1 MKQRLVPQPRQK
13 KRLVALRSHHCQ
25 QETACCQD
33 IKTQRICRE
42 NKNMYDKQYICC
54 WFRLVLFLFK
64 KKNYIL
70 LKIIL
75 CVWLFFTLLKQL
87 SKTWCQG
94 MLGEVGKWGGSTF
107 SGFGVLFIH
116 SDWFL
121 RYSGSR
127 NQQRNLK
134 RSWGTPIFFFTNCS
148 SPTIKLFIWKQN
160 WHNMQSLSMACLH
173 TPTTKRPNA

>member
-25 QETACCQD
+25 QGTACCQD

-94 MLGEVGKWGGSTF
+94 MLGEVGKRAGSTV

-121 RYSGSR
+121 RYSSSR

-134 RSWGTPIFFFTNCS
+134 RSWGTPNFFLLTVLARQSNCLYGNKID
-148 SPTIKLFIWKQN
+148 TICN
-160 WHNMQSLSMACLH
+160 
-173 TPTTKRPNA
+173 P